1 MLEKFNLQSVN
12 QLNAGVKLL
21 EMWKALNV
29 VDYPLI
35 IKRQENSKEG
45 MSTRADLVGQ
55 PIAVGKSALTQG
67 SCVGDYIQLWN
78 KAPKNIT
85 ESTSLKQAKNEI
97 KAYVKTLPI

>member
-45 MSTRADLVGQ
+45 MSTRADLVGR
-55 PIAVGKSALTQG
+55 PTAVGKSALTQR
-67 SCVGDYIQLWN
+67 SCVSDSIQLWN